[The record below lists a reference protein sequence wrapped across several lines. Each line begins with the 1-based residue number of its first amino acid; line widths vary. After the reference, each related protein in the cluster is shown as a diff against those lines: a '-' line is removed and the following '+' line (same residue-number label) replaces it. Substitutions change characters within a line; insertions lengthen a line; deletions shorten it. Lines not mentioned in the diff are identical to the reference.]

1 MIKSMVSNI
10 HSEDLAKSLEKREEI
25 LTTNEVILSSIY
37 LDPRIRRILLKNP
50 LQLAAAKNHL
60 VGLMRQI
67 LALNKKDSQTI
78 DIDTSPE
85 ASQAT
90 STQPDDGL
98 EITSQSTCSFLNA
111 YLNSIE
117 VASDC
122 EESEEEDEPEL
133 KLDIT
138 EIYGY
143 SPKPIDLNVDI
154 MCYWEDKKF
163 TYPRLYRLAK
173 IVHSVPAMQVSVER
187 AFSALKLVL
196 TDSADSIKKIMFLK
210 LNK

>member
-1 MIKSMVSNI
+1 M
-10 HSEDLAKSLEKREEI
+10 
-25 LTTNEVILSSIY
+25 
-37 LDPRIRRILLKNP
+37 
-50 LQLAAAKNHL
+50 
-60 VGLMRQI
+60 
-67 LALNKKDSQTI
+67 
-78 DIDTSPE
+78 
-85 ASQAT
+85 
-90 STQPDDGL
+90 
-98 EITSQSTCSFLNA
+98 
-111 YLNSIE
+111 NSIE

-133 KLDIT
+133 KLAIT

-173 IVHSVPAMQVSVER
+173 IVHSVPATQVSVER

-196 TDSADSIKKIMFLK
+196 TDLRSNLSADSIKKIMFLK